1 MEEYDGS
8 VIARIVIVSLLIIG
22 LIIFILTGG
31 GHERIHWS
39 HRSNVA
45 AIDNEYF
52 QTEMVLEDGE
62 CCIIRNKVT
71 DEYFILINSAYGVS
85 LCPIEVK

>member
-1 MEEYDGS
+1 MEEYDSG
-8 VIARIVIVSLLIIG
+8 VILRIVIVSLLIIG

-39 HRSNVA
+39 HRTNAA
-45 AIDNEYF
+45 AINNEYF
-52 QTEMVLEDGE
+52 QSEIILEDGE
-62 CCIIRNKVT
+62 CCIIKNKVT
-71 DEYFILINSAYGVS
+71 DEYFILINNAYGVS